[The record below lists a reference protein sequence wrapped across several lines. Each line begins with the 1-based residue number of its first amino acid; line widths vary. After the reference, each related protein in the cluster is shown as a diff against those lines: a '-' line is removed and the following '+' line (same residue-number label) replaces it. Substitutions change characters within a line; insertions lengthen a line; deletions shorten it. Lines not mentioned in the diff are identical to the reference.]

1 MTNRSPIERSIS
13 YLLLGLILIFSISSA
28 GNTIEFIGRY
38 HKGVAGAALGVAFG
52 TAVFI
57 ASYIAATAHTQTTRA
72 TAIVI
77 ALGFGLASAT
87 FQMQIYKD
95 GGANSLIA
103 ALLAFLPI
111 TLGEVGLAVL
121 EHLFAHDAPQPAT
134 CNPQPAPIDTAPVA
148 PQPETAP
155 QPATCNLQPA
165 TIDDAPATTQPEIAP
180 QPAICN
186 PQPAP
191 PNDVRWLYLQRRKAG
206 EAHAELCRQLNL
218 VPSTAASWWRRAN
231 ASLQQ
236 PALSSQAAD

>member
-1 MTNRSPIERSIS
+1 MHNRSPIERSIS
-13 YLLLGLILIFSISSA
+13 YLLLGLILIFSVSSA

-38 HKGVAGAALGVAFG
+38 HKGIAGIALGVAFG

-72 TAIVI
+72 TAIII
-77 ALGFGLASAT
+77 ALGFGLASAI

-95 GGANSLIA
+95 GGANSLTA

-121 EHLFAHDAPQPAT
+121 EHLFAHDAPT
-134 CNPQPAPIDTAPVA
+134 
-148 PQPETAP
+148 
-155 QPATCNLQPA
+155 
-165 TIDDAPATTQPEIAP
+165 DAPATMQPEITPLPTQPATAMQYAPPNVAPTDAPATMQPEIAP
-180 QPAICN
+180 LPTQPDAATQN
-186 PQPAP
+186 SATD
-191 PNDVRWLYLQRRKAG
+191 DVRWLYLQRRRAG

-231 ASLQQ
+231 IAALQQ
-236 PALSSQAAD
+236 PALSAQAAD